1 VNKKELRVYNLD
13 GCDFEAIHF
22 RQSILA
28 QTESTFGMVMEPTME
43 KYRLNGIP
51 EAAYYIPNF
60 ISPSEEEY
68 LVSKVSI
75 LRTGNPSS
83 EMQIRDTS

>member
-1 VNKKELRVYNLD
+1 
-13 GCDFEAIHF
+13 
-22 RQSILA
+22 
-28 QTESTFGMVMEPTME
+28 MVMEPTME

-83 EMQIRDTS
+83 ENADP